1 MTLSAN
7 ADSTIGP
14 VYSSLRAD
22 PDFLDL
28 LPFFV
33 DDLPSLRTAM
43 LDFAKACDY
52 ENVKGQAH
60 RLCGTAGGYGYAGL
74 SELAGQLE
82 DTCKNS
88 PRNGSAILNE
98 LERLIDYIDRVRV

>member
-1 MTLSAN
+1 MTVTTN
-7 ADSTIGP
+7 TDSTIGP
-14 VYSSLRAD
+14 VYSSFRAD
-22 PDFLDL
+22 PDYLDL

-43 LDFAKACDY
+43 LEFAKVCDY
-52 ENVKGQAH
+52 ENVKSQAH
-60 RLCGTAGGYGYAGL
+60 RLRGSAGGYGYAGL

-82 DTCKNS
+82 DTCKTS